1 MIHLKK
7 TKDLGL
13 KAAEVSQPADGRL
26 GVGEDVLKC
35 SLCPKPRLLARVPHV
50 ISRMEVESSKPG

>member
-13 KAAEVSQPADGRL
+13 KAVEVSQPADRRL
-26 GVGEDVLKC
+26 GVGEDALKC
-35 SLCPKPRLLARVPHV
+35 SLCPKPRLLARVPLV
-50 ISRMEVESSKPG
+50 TSRMEVESNKPG